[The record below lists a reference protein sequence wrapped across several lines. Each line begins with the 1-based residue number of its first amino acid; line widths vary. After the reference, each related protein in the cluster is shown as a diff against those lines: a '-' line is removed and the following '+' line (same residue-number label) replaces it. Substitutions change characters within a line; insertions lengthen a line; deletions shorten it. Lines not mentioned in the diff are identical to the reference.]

1 MRPAWPAC
9 AVCDDDDV
17 PPPTRRH
24 ASSSGPRVSH
34 NPAAAGRRLR
44 GCSRALRNPPYV
56 LNHRMLPAS
65 RDVGVRPISPARAPL
80 PPKPHRRRGT
90 SWGMMPNGNEAKAT
104 LCTRLLGAP
113 ASSAELVQKM
123 HAITSSIREGGVRR
137 SAAAICIALP
147 GRHAADARFTTDA
160 RNPAAPP
167 VPCDLYWTKSRHTA
181 DCPREIYRGPLDA
194 HSRELECRK

>member
-17 PPPTRRH
+17 PPATRRH

-44 GCSRALRNPPYV
+44 GCSRALRNPLYV

-65 RDVGVRPISPARAPL
+65 RDVGVRPISPARAPF

-90 SWGMMPNGNEAKAT
+90 SCGMMPNGNEAKAT
-104 LCTRLLGAP
+104 LCMRLLGAP

-147 GRHAADARFTTDA
+147 GRHA
-160 RNPAAPP
+160 
-167 VPCDLYWTKSRHTA
+167 
-181 DCPREIYRGPLDA
+181 DCTEGEIYRGPLDE
-194 HSRELECRK
+194 HSRELEWEISSSGARASPRFLGKQKI